1 MKKLGYVLVAVLCF
15 GTVANVFAL
24 TFAEYKATLYHN
36 ATLNSARSKM
46 QVPYRSEST
55 KPVEAEM
62 SETEKE
68 AMAEKFFKEMDEE
81 NIAMTVRF
89 WKASVD
95 SMREGAEK
103 VNFTSGQKAQLMAAM
118 DAMQPIL
125 KQMEKAESPEQFQEQ
140 LMLLSEPAM
149 IIKKQLDW

>member
-1 MKKLGYVLVAVLCF
+1 
-15 GTVANVFAL
+15 
-24 TFAEYKATLYHN
+24 
-36 ATLNSARSKM
+36 
-46 QVPYRSEST
+46 
-55 KPVEAEM
+55 M